1 MIKERIPDDRK
12 MTGPQRSEDAE
23 RAVPQPTEPV
33 AKPTGLT
40 GLHRHIGN
48 QAVQRLL
55 AQRSGGAAYE
65 LGEKTSDR
73 INRERGDGQPLE
85 ASVQAQ
91 MGQSMGHDFGGVRV
105 HTSQEAG
112 ALSQQLKAKAF
123 TTGQDIFFRQGAY
136 EPHST
141 TGRELIAHELTHV
154 VQQGVGV
161 GSGGSRMTVNAPG
174 DTYEQEAD
182 ATAGAVT
189 QATTPLQRQEVPEE
203 ELATA
208 AVQTQEE
215 EEELAQPQIEEE
227 EGEELQE

>member
-23 RAVPQPTEPV
+23 RAVSQPTETV

-55 AQRSGGAAYE
+55 AQRSGRGAYE
-65 LGEKTSDR
+65 LSEKTSDR
-73 INRERGDGQPLE
+73 INRERGGGQPLE
-85 ASVQAQ
+85 ASVQTQ
-91 MGQSMGHDFGGVRV
+91 MGQSMGHDFSAVQV
-105 HTSQEAG
+105 HTSQEAS
-112 ALSQQLKAKAF
+112 ALSQQLDAKAF
-123 TTGQDIFFRQGAY
+123 TTGQDIFFREGAY

-154 VQQGVGV
+154 VQQGAGV
-161 GSGGSRMTVNAPG
+161 GSGGGRMTVNAPS

-182 ATAGAVT
+182 ATASAVAQT
-189 QATTPLQRQEVPEE
+189 TTPLQRQEVPEE

-227 EGEELQE
+227 EEELQA